1 VSYRGPFTWSRP
13 FGEFHCPECGS
24 SEAHRSRP
32 RGFFEKYIL
41 SFMMRP
47 VRCDRCSRRSY
58 ALKSVLVQER
68 TPPASSQPQSRLSA
82 DSKPESR
89 IA

>member
-1 VSYRGPFTWSRP
+1 VSPLAHPSWSR
-13 FGEFHCPECGS
+13 FFEEFRCPECGCH
-24 SEAHRSRP
+24 AGYRSRP

-41 SFMMRP
+41 SLMMRP
-47 VRCDRCSRRSY
+47 VRCDRCCHRSY
-58 ALKSVLVQER
+58 ALKSVAVEKR
-68 TPPASSQPQSRLSA
+68 TPPAPPQPKSQLTA